1 MHYHI
6 NNRPSDYFLKLVKVD
21 AESGKQIIL
30 SDATF
35 KVKDLSTGKYVR
47 QKVAGVWIDEFNTD
61 KDGYVI
67 LPLKLKSGKYQL
79 EEIKAPYNYL
89 LNGTSIPFE
98 IKKSEVTSEDEDGD
112 AYIVVTMEDT
122 RVKGS
127 ISFEKRGEVLVGS
140 HEDENGN
147 IVFDYEEQGLEGMTV
162 TVYAKEDIIDPA
174 DGTVIYKAGEVVTTA
189 TTDKSG
195 KTQVDNLYLGSYIVR
210 ETQAP
215 EGFVISDKEYEVTLS
230 YKDDHTA
237 IISDSVTYLNDRQK
251 VHIDLRKVDEDN
263 EANLQGAVFGLYAS
277 EDIYGVEKLSKTNS
291 KPLII
296 KKGTLIETATSD
308 ENGQVV
314 FNADLPLSKY
324 EIREL
329 KAPIGYASSDEVIP
343 VDATYKGQELPTIE
357 IVAVFKNKITQVEFS
372 KVDASTNE
380 ELEGATQIVYPK
392 GNRGEVFETW
402 VSTKEPHIIKGLE
415 VGQTYIWEEIS
426 APYGFALAEKIEFTV
441 KDTGEVQVAGTMKD
455 EIVYGQL
462 AFEKKGKQFTYTDIG
477 MTDLGMVN
485 TPVFEEMNILGAEI
499 TIYAG
504 EDITLGNGITYYK
517 ADEEIDTLVSDYEAV
532 QSIKL
537 PVGKYYYVETK
548 APIGFVKNE
557 EKHYFEVVDNQI
569 NELQVIESTLKNER
583 PVYNINMT
591 KQMEFSDTAMN
602 KEAYKDVVF
611 GIYTRD
617 DTYDWKGNVAIEP
630 DTLLATSGIDEEGH
644 LVHTPELPVGNYYL
658 KELQTNSAYKLDENE
673 YDFSID
679 QSNEKAVI
687 VPINEGKPIIN
698 KLKEYYVLVNKVD
711 ENTMKN
717 IISKEF
723 EFTSFTD
730 AECKNPIETKQA
742 NTKDGT
748 VKFVLNY
755 GTTYIKETKAPLGY
769 SLSPEVVKV
778 EVNDDGLFVNGKK
791 VERSEDLLY
800 SIIYKDSLLPVIQ
813 TGAGSDSMLFIV
825 AGLGVLVSLIGILEY
840 RRRNKNKKSENKS
853 E

>member
-1 MHYHI
+1 MFKSH
-6 NNRPSDYFLKLVKVD
+6 
-21 AESGKQIIL
+21 
-30 SDATF
+30 TF
-35 KVKDLSTGKYVR
+35 KK
-47 QKVAGVWIDEFNTD
+47 I
-61 KDGYVI
+61 
-67 LPLKLKSGKYQL
+67 
-79 EEIKAPYNYL
+79 
-89 LNGTSIPFE
+89 
-98 IKKSEVTSEDEDGD
+98 
-112 AYIVVTMEDT
+112 
-122 RVKGS
+122 
-127 ISFEKRGEVLVGS
+127 
-140 HEDENGN
+140 
-147 IVFDYEEQGLEGMTV
+147 
-162 TVYAKEDIIDPA
+162 
-174 DGTVIYKAGEVVTTA
+174 
-189 TTDKSG
+189 
-195 KTQVDNLYLGSYIVR
+195 SYICI
-210 ETQAP
+210 
-215 EGFVISDKEYEVTLS
+215 GLS
-230 YKDDHTA
+230 
-237 IISDSVTYLNDRQK
+237 
-251 VHIDLRKVDEDN
+251 
-263 EANLQGAVFGLYAS
+263 
-277 EDIYGVEKLSKTNS
+277 
-291 KPLII
+291 
-296 KKGTLIETATSD
+296 
-308 ENGQVV
+308 
-314 FNADLPLSKY
+314 
-324 EIREL
+324 
-329 KAPIGYASSDEVIP
+329 
-343 VDATYKGQELPTIE
+343 
-357 IVAVFKNKITQVEFS
+357 
-372 KVDASTNE
+372 
-380 ELEGATQIVYPK
+380 
-392 GNRGEVFETW
+392 
-402 VSTKEPHIIKGLE
+402 
-415 VGQTYIWEEIS
+415 
-426 APYGFALAEKIEFTV
+426 
-441 KDTGEVQVAGTMKD
+441 
-455 EIVYGQL
+455 
-462 AFEKKGKQFTYTDIG
+462 
-477 MTDLGMVN
+477 N
-485 TPVFEEMNILGAEI
+485 TFW
-499 TIYAG
+499 
-504 EDITLGNGITYYK
+504 
-517 ADEEIDTLVSDYEAV
+517 
-532 QSIKL
+532 
-537 PVGKYYYVETK
+537 
-548 APIGFVKNE
+548 
-557 EKHYFEVVDNQI
+557 
-569 NELQVIESTLKNER
+569 
-583 PVYNINMT
+583 
-591 KQMEFSDTAMN
+591 MEFSDTAMN